1 MWFKAKQKDRWC
13 KHLESA
19 GLKMF
24 PPIIVTPGYEGTST
38 LTKLFHY
45 PNIGKSRNGRKRPKA
60 DDYKDSEIPAL
71 KTIDNL

>member
-1 MWFKAKQKDRWC
+1 
-13 KHLESA
+13 
-19 GLKMF
+19 MF

-38 LTKLFHY
+38 LTKSFYY

-71 KTIDNL
+71 KTIDKL